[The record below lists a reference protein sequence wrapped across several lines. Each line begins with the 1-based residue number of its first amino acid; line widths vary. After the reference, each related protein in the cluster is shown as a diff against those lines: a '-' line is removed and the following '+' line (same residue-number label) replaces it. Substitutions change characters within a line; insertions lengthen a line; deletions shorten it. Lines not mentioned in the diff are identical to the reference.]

1 MRCHI
6 LSCSGF
12 VDNAKS
18 ARDAES
24 RRRAAHILR
33 ATENGFGI
41 AACRQTDSP
50 GEHGS
55 GAESAVYAACVV
67 GCAVGTT

>member
-1 MRCHI
+1 MRYVI
-6 LSCSGF
+6 YFRVPDLWITPNLQVMSRVG
-12 VDNAKS
+12 
-18 ARDAES
+18 DAQT
-24 RRRAAHILR
+24 HILR

-50 GEHGS
+50 GQHGS

-67 GCAVGTT
+67 L

>member
-1 MRCHI
+1 MRYIIYFRVPDLWITPSLHVM
-6 LSCSGF
+6 SRVG
-12 VDNAKS
+12 
-18 ARDAES
+18 DAQTS
-24 RRRAAHILR
+24 VLR
-33 ATENGFGI
+33 ATENVFGI

-67 GCAVGTT
+67 L